1 MDNFLGYK
9 LDKWLPMAPTQGPPL
24 PIFLNIFWPWY
35 EAPAAEFK
43 VSDLIIYPGEVQVGQ
58 TVLISC
64 TVTNVGTEA
73 GSYTVKCGVS

>member
-1 MDNFLGYK
+1 MGFK
-9 LDKWLPMAPTQGPPL
+9 LEDWLPMAPAQGPPL
-24 PIFLNIFWPWY
+24 PIFLNILWPWY

-43 VSDLIIYPGEVQVGQ
+43 VSDLLISPQECQVGQ
-58 TVLISC
+58 TVMISC